1 MNLLINIPNRVPDN
15 NDGNTTNSASWMS
28 IIDINNVATTYV
40 NTYLLLTLSETRLA
54 QSGNVSSRII
64 PTLPVKW
71 VMSIS
76 IKQIAEMIDT
86 KANAFTPSYFFI
98 ESPIVF
104 YHLLRKKRIIYVIN
118 IIEEGKIMNKRFFN
132 VLFCFILAFTVSCS
146 SISESKPSG
155 IKEDISFERIPLN
168 EIFLKMIN
176 RYYVLIFS
184 SSCLACQNTIE
195 VLNYKKNEAD
205 FDLFLLD
212 YQEVRKETNK
222 SNIGVMNYQDI
233 SYESVPLLFVIENKI
248 IINEIYGFENIREM
262 INTMNDLSFCLW

>member
-1 MNLLINIPNRVPDN
+1 
-15 NDGNTTNSASWMS
+15 
-28 IIDINNVATTYV
+28 
-40 NTYLLLTLSETRLA
+40 
-54 QSGNVSSRII
+54 
-64 PTLPVKW
+64 
-71 VMSIS
+71 MSIS
-76 IKQIAEMIDT
+76 IKHIAEMIDT

-132 VLFCFILAFTVSCS
+132 VLFCFIFAFTVSCS
-146 SISESKPSG
+146 SISESIPSG

-195 VLNYKKNEAD
+195 VLNYKKYEAD

-233 SYESVPLLFVIENKI
+233 SYKSVPLLFVIENKI
-248 IINEIYGFENIREM
+248 IINEIYGFENIRKM
-262 INTMNDLSFCLW
+262 INTMNDLSFCL